1 MEEGAWKM
9 SLVIKNG
16 TLIDGTGRKVQ
27 DATVVVEGSIITAV
41 GGTHDSVI
49 PAAGSEVI
57 DVSGMTVMPGLID
70 LHDLLH
76 GDGSESLDGT
86 PHDRFGEQVSF
97 TEDSDAYLT
106 LLMVHNAQRTLE
118 AGFTTIRDTAAPRDL
133 TIDIARGERDGLF
146 AGPRI
151 LYSATL
157 HSTYPAG
164 KKRPHGT
171 VGGDITGP
179 IDAVR
184 AVRQKL
190 GSGADWINLMVTGGG
205 AGQWGPDTVLL
216 TAQEMKAATEEAH
229 RLGKR
234 VSASACGARG
244 IREAVLAGVDCVNHG
259 THLGEDNDLIKMMV
273 DRAVGWVPTLG
284 VSIAK
289 REEAERVAAR
299 GEKVR
304 LPEYWLAREVEL
316 IDLWRRG
323 FEKAMEAGVLTAIGS
338 DSGAP
343 YMPHGRNAWE
353 LEIFVRYGATEMEA
367 IRSATSLAAKVLGE
381 ANSLGSVEPGK
392 QADLTVVREDPL
404 KDIRALQRS
413 DNVVLVIK
421 AGKIA
426 VDKRRE
432 PLVG

>member
-1 MEEGAWKM
+1 MN
-9 SLVIKNG
+9 LVIKNG
-16 TLIDGTGRKVQ
+16 ALIDGTGRLLR
-27 DATVVVEGSIITAV
+27 DATVVVEGSLITAV
-41 GGTHDSVI
+41 GSARDLE
-49 PAAGSEVI
+49 ARQAGGDVI
-57 DVSGMTVMPGLID
+57 DVAGMTVMPGLMD

-76 GDGSESLDGT
+76 GDASESLDGT

-106 LLMVHNAQRTLE
+106 IKMVQNAQRTLE

-133 TIDIARGERDGLF
+133 TIDIARAERDGLF
-146 AGPRI
+146 VGPRI

-157 HSTYPAG
+157 HGTYPAG

-179 IDAVR
+179 FDAVR
-184 AVRQKL
+184 VVREKL

-205 AGQWGPDTVLL
+205 AGLWGPEILLL
-216 TAQEMKAATEEAH
+216 TPQEILAATEEAH

-234 VSASACGARG
+234 VSASACGSVG
-244 IREAVLAGVDCVNHG
+244 IREAVLAGVDCINHG
-259 THLGEDNDLIKMMV
+259 THLGQDDELIKMMV
-273 DRAVGWVPTLG
+273 DRRVGWVPTLG

-289 REEAERVAAR
+289 KEEAERAAAR
-299 GEKVR
+299 GEKVG
-304 LPEYWLAREVEL
+304 LPDYWLAREVQM

-353 LEIFVRYGATEMEA
+353 LEVFVRYGATEMQAIEA
-367 IRSATSLAAKVLGE
+367 ATGLAAEVLGM
-381 ANSLGSVEPGK
+381 ADSLGTVEAGK
-392 QADLTVVREDPL
+392 QADLTVLKEDPL
-404 KDIRALQRS
+404 KDIRVLQRI

-421 AGKIA
+421 AGELVI
-426 VDKRRE
+426 DKRHGS
-432 PLVG
+432 LSG